1 MESRERFQSS
11 HTTSSD
17 TMTDDDKKLTASDL
31 AYWQTQMR
39 WLIPLVQATGYQ
51 VVIDNPKSHE
61 QISIDQNMKKLPE
74 LTLD

>member
-17 TMTDDDKKLTASDL
+17 TMTDDDKKLTATDL

-51 VVIDNPKSHE
+51 VSLTILNLTSKSLSTR
-61 QISIDQNMKKLPE
+61 I
-74 LTLD
+74 